1 MKPIEIMDITIRDA
15 QQCLWATRMT
25 TEQMLPIARTMD
37 EAGFHVLDLTGGAAF
52 DASMMYLAEDPFER
66 IRAMA
71 KLVTKTPLNFNTRG
85 QSIFRWMQYA
95 DDVAEFTLELMRRN
109 GIRSVM
115 VFDALNDFRNARAT
129 IRYAKALDFHIIGA
143 VTYTISPVHTDEH
156 FVSKAMDLVAMGVN
170 AVEIKDPSGLLTP
183 ERARELIP
191 KMRVAVGETQ
201 LQLHSHCTFGHGL
214 DTYRETLA
222 LGERGVDLFHA
233 TSKPLAYGYAL
244 PPHDYVLDE
253 IAKAGRSTRIDRAAI
268 SEMEK
273 YFTTITRRS
282 GREPGR
288 VLPVQSV
295 DVDHQVPGGMMS
307 NLVRQLT
314 DQGQI
319 HRLPEVLDEIGRV
332 RRDLGWPIVVS
343 PMAQYLGTQ
352 GVLNVLTGKRYQIVP
367 QEIKQYVLGYYGEVA
382 GPIDPEA
389 RQLIAGDEEGIT
401 VPPGELLPPMMET
414 YRKKFGAC
422 ASDEE
427 LALKIFYSARTVEEN
442 KTSRLFAKPGA
453 MATDAG
459 SFLAREMLSNSSIEV
474 CEIRKKDFYFSMNR
488 GASDA
493 GSDAHR
499 ADSGSRNDDDNN
511 DNNNVSDVAVAA

>member
-1 MKPIEIMDITIRDA
+1 MKPLEIMDITIRDA

-25 TEQMLPIARTMD
+25 TAEMLPIARTMD
-37 EAGFHVLDLTGGAAF
+37 ESGFYVIDLTGGAAI

-95 DDVAEFTLELMRRN
+95 DDVAEFTMQLMRRN

-115 VFDALNDFRNARAT
+115 VFDALNDFRNVRAT
-129 IRYAKALDFHIIGA
+129 IRYCKALDFHIIGA

-156 FVSKAMDLVAMGVN
+156 FVTKAKDLVELGVD
-170 AVEIKDPSGLLTP
+170 AVEIKDPGGLLTP
-183 ERARELIP
+183 ARARELIP
-191 KMRVAVGETQ
+191 KMRTAVGATQ

-214 DTYRETLA
+214 DTYREALTL
-222 LGERGVDLFHA
+222 GDRGVDLFHA
-233 TSKPLAYGYAL
+233 ASKPLCYGYSL

-253 IAKAGRSTRIDRAAI
+253 IAKAGRTTRIDRAAI
-268 SEMEK
+268 TEIEK
-273 YFTTITRRS
+273 YFTMVTRRS

-288 VLPVQSV
+288 ILPVQTV

-307 NLVRQLT
+307 NLTRQLS
-314 DQGQI
+314 DQGKG
-319 HRLPEVLDEIGRV
+319 HLLPEVLEEIGRV

-352 GVLNVLTGKRYQIVP
+352 AVLNVLTGKRYQIVP
-367 QEIKQYVLGYYGEVA
+367 QEIKQYVLGYYGQVA

-389 RQLIAGDEEGIT
+389 REAIAGDEKGIT
-401 VPPGELLPPMMET
+401 VPPGELLPPMMDR
-414 YRKKFGAC
+414 YRKEFGPC
-422 ASDEE
+422 ESDEE
-427 LALKIFYSARTVEEN
+427 LALRIFYSARVVEEN
-442 KTSRLFAKPGA
+442 KRARLLAKPGA

-459 SFLAREMLSNSSIEV
+459 TFLARAMLSDPGIEI
-474 CEIRKKDFYFSMNR
+474 CEIKKKNFHFSMNR
-488 GASDA
+488 TANTREQVA
-493 GSDAHR
+493 G
-499 ADSGSRNDDDNN
+499 
-511 DNNNVSDVAVAA
+511 